1 MGSVTGWCYGPHLFL
16 QMEGRCCQLANPIV
30 AVVGRP
36 NVGKSTLFNRI
47 AGERISIVEDTPGV
61 TRDRIYAH
69 AEWLG
74 KHFSLIDTGGIEMSD
89 QPLLTQIR
97 QQAEVAIDEADVI
110 VLVTDIEN
118 GVTDAD
124 EQVARILYRSDKPV
138 ILAVNKV
145 DNPERR
151 SDVYDFYS
159 LGLGEPYPVSGVHGV
174 GVGDLLDAV
183 INNFPETAANDND
196 DTIHFSFIGRPNVGK
211 SSLVNALL
219 GEHRVIVSDV
229 AGTTRDAI
237 NTRFTAEDGRQFTMV
252 DTAGIR
258 KKGKIYENTERYS
271 LMRSMRAIDDSDVVL
286 VVLNAEEGLRD
297 LDKHIAGYAHEAGK
311 GVIIVVNKWDTIP
324 NKDHRTMTDFTNLI
338 RNEFQYL
345 SYAPIIFV
353 SAKTKQRLNQLPTM
367 VEEVYDHA
375 RLRVQSSVL
384 NDVLMDALAANPTPT
399 QNGRR
404 LRVYYATQV
413 AVQPPTF
420 IVFVNDPDLM
430 HFSYER
436 YLENQI
442 RQAFDFSGT
451 PIHLIKRKRQ

>member
-1 MGSVTGWCYGPHLFL
+1 
-16 QMEGRCCQLANPIV
+16 MERLANPIV

-74 KHFSLIDTGGIEMSD
+74 KHFSMIDTGGIEISD

-110 VLVTDIEN
+110 IFVADVEN

-124 EQVARILYRSDKPV
+124 EQVARILYRSNKPV

-151 SDVYDFYS
+151 SDIYDYYS
-159 LGLGEPYPVSGVHGV
+159 LGLGEPYAVSSVHGI
-174 GVGDLLDAV
+174 GMGDLLDAV
-183 INNFPETAANDND
+183 IKEFPDNAANDED
-196 DTIHFSFIGRPNVGK
+196 DSIHFSFIGRPNVGK
-211 SSLVNALL
+211 SSLVNAIL
-219 GEHRVIVSDV
+219 GENRVIVSNV

-237 NTRFTAEDGRQFTMV
+237 NTQFETADGQKFTMV

-286 VVLNAEEGLRD
+286 VVLNAEEGIRE
-297 LDKHIAGYAHEAGK
+297 LDKHIAGYAHEAGC
-311 GVIIVVNKWDTIP
+311 GVIIVVNKWDTLKE
-324 NKDHRTMTDFTNLI
+324 KDHRTMTDFTNLI
-338 RNEFQYL
+338 RQEFQYL
-345 SYAPIIFV
+345 SYAPIVFV
-353 SAKTKQRLNQLPTM
+353 SAKTKQRLNQLPGLI
-367 VEEVYDHA
+367 EEVYQHH
-375 RLRVQSSVL
+375 RQRIQSAVL
-384 NDVLMDALAANPTPT
+384 NDVLMDAIAANPTPT

-404 LRVYYATQV
+404 LRVYYGTQV
-413 AVQPPTF
+413 ATEPPTF
-420 IVFVNDPDLM
+420 VIFVNDPELM

-442 RQAFDFSGT
+442 RKAFDFSGT
-451 PIHLIKRKRQ
+451 PIHLIKRQRQ

>member
-1 MGSVTGWCYGPHLFL
+1 
-16 QMEGRCCQLANPIV
+16 MERLANPIV

-74 KHFSLIDTGGIEMSD
+74 KHFSMIDTGGIEISD

-97 QQAEVAIDEADVI
+97 QQAEIAIDEADVI
-110 VLVTDIEN
+110 IFVADVEN

-124 EQVARILYRSDKPV
+124 EQVARILYRSNKPV
-138 ILAVNKV
+138 VLAVNKV

-151 SDVYDFYS
+151 SDIYDYYS
-159 LGLGEPYPVSGVHGV
+159 LGLGEPYAVSSVHGI
-174 GVGDLLDAV
+174 GMGDLLDAV
-183 INNFPETAANDND
+183 IKEFPDNAANDED
-196 DTIHFSFIGRPNVGK
+196 DSIHFSFIGRPNVGK
-211 SSLVNALL
+211 SSLVNAIL
-219 GEHRVIVSDV
+219 GENRVIVSNV

-237 NTRFTAEDGRQFTMV
+237 NTQFETADGQKFTMV

-286 VVLNAEEGLRD
+286 VVLNAEEGIRE
-297 LDKHIAGYAHEAGK
+297 LDKHIAGYAHEAGC
-311 GVIIVVNKWDTIP
+311 GVIIVVNKWDTLKE
-324 NKDHRTMTDFTNLI
+324 KDHRTMTDFTNLI
-338 RNEFQYL
+338 RQEFQYL

-353 SAKTKQRLNQLPTM
+353 SAKTKQRLNQLPGLI
-367 VEEVYDHA
+367 EEVYQHH
-375 RLRVQSSVL
+375 RQRIQSAVL
-384 NDVLMDALAANPTPT
+384 NNVLMDAIAANPTPT

-404 LRVYYATQV
+404 LRVYYGTQV
-413 AVQPPTF
+413 ATEPPTF
-420 IVFVNDPDLM
+420 VIFVNDPELM

-442 RQAFDFSGT
+442 RKAFDFSGT
-451 PIHLIKRKRQ
+451 PIHLIKRQRQ

>member
-1 MGSVTGWCYGPHLFL
+1 MD
-16 QMEGRCCQLANPIV
+16 RLANPIV

-74 KHFSLIDTGGIEMSD
+74 KHFSMIDTGGIEISD

-97 QQAEVAIDEADVI
+97 QQAEIAIDEADVI
-110 VLVTDIEN
+110 IFVADVEN

-124 EQVARILYRSDKPV
+124 EQVARILYRSNKPV
-138 ILAVNKV
+138 VLAVNKV

-151 SDVYDFYS
+151 SDIYDYYS
-159 LGLGEPYPVSGVHGV
+159 LGLGEPYAVSSVHGI
-174 GVGDLLDAV
+174 GMGDLLDAV
-183 INNFPETAANDND
+183 IKEFPDNAANDED
-196 DTIHFSFIGRPNVGK
+196 DSIHFSFIGRPNVGK
-211 SSLVNALL
+211 SSLVNAIL
-219 GEHRVIVSDV
+219 GENRVIVSNV

-237 NTRFTAEDGRQFTMV
+237 NTQFETADGQKFTMV

-286 VVLNAEEGLRD
+286 VVLNAEEGIRE
-297 LDKHIAGYAHEAGK
+297 LDKHIAGYAHEAGC
-311 GVIIVVNKWDTIP
+311 GVIIVVNKWDTLKE
-324 NKDHRTMTDFTNLI
+324 KDHRTMTDFTNLI
-338 RNEFQYL
+338 RQEFQYL

-353 SAKTKQRLNQLPTM
+353 SAKTKQRLNQLPGLI
-367 VEEVYDHA
+367 EEVYQHH
-375 RLRVQSSVL
+375 RQRIQSAVL
-384 NDVLMDALAANPTPT
+384 NDVLMDAIAANPTPT

-404 LRVYYATQV
+404 LRVYYGTQV
-413 AVQPPTF
+413 ATEPPTF
-420 IVFVNDPDLM
+420 VIFVNDPELM

-442 RQAFDFSGT
+442 RKAFDFSGT
-451 PIHLIKRKRQ
+451 PIHLIKRQRQ

>member
-1 MGSVTGWCYGPHLFL
+1 
-16 QMEGRCCQLANPIV
+16 MERLANPIV

-74 KHFSLIDTGGIEMSD
+74 KHFSMIDTGGIEISD

-97 QQAEVAIDEADVI
+97 QQAEIAIDEADVI
-110 VLVTDIEN
+110 IFVADVEN

-124 EQVARILYRSDKPV
+124 EQVARILYRSNKPV
-138 ILAVNKV
+138 VLAVNKV

-151 SDVYDFYS
+151 SDIYDYYS
-159 LGLGEPYPVSGVHGV
+159 LGLGEPYAVSSVHGI
-174 GVGDLLDAV
+174 GMGDLLDAV
-183 INNFPETAANDND
+183 IKEFPDNAANDED
-196 DTIHFSFIGRPNVGK
+196 DSIHFSFIGRPNVGK
-211 SSLVNALL
+211 SSLVNAIL
-219 GEHRVIVSDV
+219 GENRVIVSNV

-237 NTRFTAEDGRQFTMV
+237 NTQFETADGQKFTMV

-271 LMRSMRAIDDSDVVL
+271 LMRSMWAIDDSDVVL
-286 VVLNAEEGLRD
+286 VVLNAEEGIRE
-297 LDKHIAGYAHEAGK
+297 LDKHIAGYAHEAGC
-311 GVIIVVNKWDTIP
+311 GVIIVVNKWDTLKE
-324 NKDHRTMTDFTNLI
+324 KDHRTMTDFTNLI
-338 RNEFQYL
+338 RQEFQYL

-353 SAKTKQRLNQLPTM
+353 SAKTKQRLNQLPGLI
-367 VEEVYDHA
+367 EEVYQHH
-375 RLRVQSSVL
+375 RQRIQSAVL
-384 NDVLMDALAANPTPT
+384 NDVLMDAIAANPTPT

-404 LRVYYATQV
+404 LRVYYGTQV
-413 AVQPPTF
+413 ATEPPTF
-420 IVFVNDPDLM
+420 VIFVNDPELM

-442 RQAFDFSGT
+442 RKAFDFSGT
-451 PIHLIKRKRQ
+451 PIHLIKRQRQ

>member
-1 MGSVTGWCYGPHLFL
+1 
-16 QMEGRCCQLANPIV
+16 MERLANPIV

-74 KHFSLIDTGGIEMSD
+74 KHFSMIDTGGIEISD

-97 QQAEVAIDEADVI
+97 QQAEIAIDEADVI
-110 VLVTDIEN
+110 IFVADVEN

-124 EQVARILYRSDKPV
+124 EQVARILYRSNKPV
-138 ILAVNKV
+138 VLAVNKV

-151 SDVYDFYS
+151 SDIYDYYS
-159 LGLGEPYPVSGVHGV
+159 LGLGEPYAVSSVHGI
-174 GVGDLLDAV
+174 GMGDLLDAV
-183 INNFPETAANDND
+183 IKEFPDNAANDED
-196 DTIHFSFIGRPNVGK
+196 DSIHFSFIGRPNVGK
-211 SSLVNALL
+211 SSLVNAIL
-219 GEHRVIVSDV
+219 GENRVIVSNV

-237 NTRFTAEDGRQFTMV
+237 NTQFETADGQKFTMV

-286 VVLNAEEGLRD
+286 VVLNAEEGIRE
-297 LDKHIAGYAHEAGK
+297 LDKHIAGYAHEAGC
-311 GVIIVVNKWDTIP
+311 GIIIVVNKWDTLKE
-324 NKDHRTMTDFTNLI
+324 KDHRTMTDFTNLI
-338 RNEFQYL
+338 RQEFQYL

-353 SAKTKQRLNQLPTM
+353 SAKTKQRLNQLPGLI
-367 VEEVYDHA
+367 EEVYQHH
-375 RLRVQSSVL
+375 RQRIQSAVL
-384 NDVLMDALAANPTPT
+384 NDVLMDAIAANPTPT

-404 LRVYYATQV
+404 LRVYYGTQV
-413 AVQPPTF
+413 ATEPPTF
-420 IVFVNDPDLM
+420 VIFVNDPELM

-442 RQAFDFSGT
+442 RKAFDFSGT
-451 PIHLIKRKRQ
+451 PIHLIKRQRQ

>member
-1 MGSVTGWCYGPHLFL
+1 M
-16 QMEGRCCQLANPIV
+16 ANPIV

-74 KHFSLIDTGGIEMSD
+74 KHFSMIDTGGIEISD

-110 VLVTDIEN
+110 IFVADVEN

-124 EQVARILYRSDKPV
+124 EQVARILYRSNKPV
-138 ILAVNKV
+138 VLAVNKV

-151 SDVYDFYS
+151 SDIYDYYS
-159 LGLGEPYPVSGVHGV
+159 LGLGEPYAVSSVHGI
-174 GVGDLLDAV
+174 GMGDLLDAV
-183 INNFPETAANDND
+183 IKEFPDNAANDED
-196 DTIHFSFIGRPNVGK
+196 DSIHFSFIGRPNVGK
-211 SSLVNALL
+211 SSLVNAIL
-219 GEHRVIVSDV
+219 GENRVIVSNV

-237 NTRFTAEDGRQFTMV
+237 NTQFETADGQKFTMV

-286 VVLNAEEGLRD
+286 VVLNAEEGIRE
-297 LDKHIAGYAHEAGK
+297 LDKHIAGYAHEAGC
-311 GVIIVVNKWDTIP
+311 GVIIVVNKWDTLKE
-324 NKDHRTMTDFTNLI
+324 KDHRTMTDFTNLI
-338 RNEFQYL
+338 RQEFQYL

-353 SAKTKQRLNQLPTM
+353 SAKTKQRLNQLPGLI
-367 VEEVYDHA
+367 EEVYQHH
-375 RLRVQSSVL
+375 RQRIQSAVL
-384 NDVLMDALAANPTPT
+384 NDVLMDAIAANPTPT

-404 LRVYYATQV
+404 LRVYYGTQV
-413 AVQPPTF
+413 ATEPPTF
-420 IVFVNDPDLM
+420 VIFVNDPELM

-442 RQAFDFSGT
+442 RKAFDFSGI
-451 PIHLIKRKRQ
+451 PIHLIKRQRQ

>member
-1 MGSVTGWCYGPHLFL
+1 
-16 QMEGRCCQLANPIV
+16 MERLANPIV

-74 KHFSLIDTGGIEMSD
+74 KHFSMIDTGGIEISD

-97 QQAEVAIDEADVI
+97 QQAEIAIDEADVI
-110 VLVTDIEN
+110 IFVADVEN

-124 EQVARILYRSDKPV
+124 EQVARILYRSNKPV
-138 ILAVNKV
+138 VLAVNKV

-151 SDVYDFYS
+151 SDIYDYYS
-159 LGLGEPYPVSGVHGV
+159 LGLGEPYAVSSVHGI
-174 GVGDLLDAV
+174 GMGDLLDAV
-183 INNFPETAANDND
+183 IKEFPDNAANDED
-196 DTIHFSFIGRPNVGK
+196 DSIHFSFIGRPNVGK
-211 SSLVNALL
+211 SSLVNAIL
-219 GEHRVIVSDV
+219 GENRVIVSNV

-237 NTRFTAEDGRQFTMV
+237 NTQFETADGQKFTMV

-286 VVLNAEEGLRD
+286 VVLNAEEGIRE
-297 LDKHIAGYAHEAGK
+297 LDKHIAGYAHEAGC
-311 GVIIVVNKWDTIP
+311 GVIIVVNKWDTLKE
-324 NKDHRTMTDFTNLI
+324 KDHRTMTDFTNLI
-338 RNEFQYL
+338 RQEFQYL

-353 SAKTKQRLNQLPTM
+353 SAKTKQRLNQLPGLI
-367 VEEVYDHA
+367 EEVYQHH
-375 RLRVQSSVL
+375 RQRIQSAVL
-384 NDVLMDALAANPTPT
+384 NDFLMDAIAANPTPT

-404 LRVYYATQV
+404 LRVYYGTQV
-413 AVQPPTF
+413 ATEPPTF
-420 IVFVNDPDLM
+420 VIFVNDPELM

-442 RQAFDFSGT
+442 RKAFDFSGT
-451 PIHLIKRKRQ
+451 PIHLIKRQRQ

>member
-1 MGSVTGWCYGPHLFL
+1 
-16 QMEGRCCQLANPIV
+16 MERLANPIV

-74 KHFSLIDTGGIEMSD
+74 KHFSMIDTGGIEISD

-110 VLVTDIEN
+110 IFVADVEN

-124 EQVARILYRSDKPV
+124 EQVARILYRSNKPV
-138 ILAVNKV
+138 VLAVNKV

-151 SDVYDFYS
+151 SDIYDYYS
-159 LGLGEPYPVSGVHGV
+159 LGLGEPYAVSSVHGI
-174 GVGDLLDAV
+174 GMGDLLDAV
-183 INNFPETAANDND
+183 IKEFPDNAANDED
-196 DTIHFSFIGRPNVGK
+196 DSIHFSFIGRPNVGK
-211 SSLVNALL
+211 SSLVNAIL
-219 GEHRVIVSDV
+219 GENRVIVSNV

-237 NTRFTAEDGRQFTMV
+237 NTQFETADGEKFTMV

-286 VVLNAEEGLRD
+286 VVLNAEEGIRE
-297 LDKHIAGYAHEAGK
+297 LDKHIAGYAHEAGC
-311 GVIIVVNKWDTIP
+311 GVIIVVNKWDTLKE
-324 NKDHRTMTDFTNLI
+324 KDHRTMTDFTNLI
-338 RNEFQYL
+338 RQEFQYL

-353 SAKTKQRLNQLPTM
+353 SAKTKQRLNQLPGLI
-367 VEEVYDHA
+367 EEVYQHH
-375 RLRVQSSVL
+375 RQRIQSAVL
-384 NDVLMDALAANPTPT
+384 NDVLMDAIAANPTPT

-404 LRVYYATQV
+404 LRVYYGTQV
-413 AVQPPTF
+413 ATEPPTF
-420 IVFVNDPDLM
+420 VIFVNDPELM

-442 RQAFDFSGT
+442 RKAFDFSGT
-451 PIHLIKRKRQ
+451 PIHLIKRQRQ

>member
-1 MGSVTGWCYGPHLFL
+1 
-16 QMEGRCCQLANPIV
+16 MERLANPIV

-74 KHFSLIDTGGIEMSD
+74 KHFSMIDTGGIEMSD

-97 QQAEVAIDEADVI
+97 QQAEIAIDEADVI
-110 VLVTDIEN
+110 IFVADVEN

-124 EQVARILYRSDKPV
+124 EQVARILYRSNKPV
-138 ILAVNKV
+138 VLAVNKV

-151 SDVYDFYS
+151 SDIYDYYS
-159 LGLGEPYPVSGVHGV
+159 LGLGEPYAVSSVHGI
-174 GVGDLLDAV
+174 GMGDLLDAV
-183 INNFPETAANDND
+183 IKEFPDNAANDED
-196 DTIHFSFIGRPNVGK
+196 VSIHFSFIGRPNVGK
-211 SSLVNALL
+211 SSLVNAIL
-219 GEHRVIVSDV
+219 GENRVIVSNV

-237 NTRFTAEDGRQFTMV
+237 NTQFETADGQKFTMV

-286 VVLNAEEGLRD
+286 VVLNAEEGIRE
-297 LDKHIAGYAHEAGK
+297 LDKHIAGYAHEAGC
-311 GVIIVVNKWDTIP
+311 GVIIVVNKWDTLKE
-324 NKDHRTMTDFTNLI
+324 KDHRTMTDFTNLI
-338 RNEFQYL
+338 RQEFQYL

-353 SAKTKQRLNQLPTM
+353 SAKTKQRLNQLPGLI
-367 VEEVYDHA
+367 EEVYQHH
-375 RLRVQSSVL
+375 RQRIQSAVL
-384 NDVLMDALAANPTPT
+384 NDVLMDAIAANPTPT

-404 LRVYYATQV
+404 LRVYYGTQV
-413 AVQPPTF
+413 ATEPPTF
-420 IVFVNDPDLM
+420 VIFVNDPELM

-442 RQAFDFSGT
+442 RKAFDFSGT
-451 PIHLIKRKRQ
+451 PIHLIKRQRQ

>member
-1 MGSVTGWCYGPHLFL
+1 
-16 QMEGRCCQLANPIV
+16 MERLANPIV

-74 KHFSLIDTGGIEMSD
+74 KHFSMIDTGGIEISD

-97 QQAEVAIDEADVI
+97 QQAEIAIEEADVI
-110 VLVTDIEN
+110 IFVADVEN

-124 EQVARILYRSDKPV
+124 EQVARILYRSNKPV
-138 ILAVNKV
+138 VLAVNKV

-151 SDVYDFYS
+151 SDIYDYYS
-159 LGLGEPYPVSGVHGV
+159 LGLGEPYAVSSVHGI
-174 GVGDLLDAV
+174 GMGDLLDAV
-183 INNFPETAANDND
+183 IKEFPDNAANDED
-196 DTIHFSFIGRPNVGK
+196 DSIHFSFIGRPNVGK
-211 SSLVNALL
+211 SSLVNAIL
-219 GEHRVIVSDV
+219 GENRVIVSNV

-237 NTRFTAEDGRQFTMV
+237 NTQFETADGQKFTMV

-286 VVLNAEEGLRD
+286 VVLNAEEGIRE
-297 LDKHIAGYAHEAGK
+297 LDKHIAGYAHEAGC
-311 GVIIVVNKWDTIP
+311 GVIIVVNKWDTLKE
-324 NKDHRTMTDFTNLI
+324 KDHRTMTDFTNLI
-338 RNEFQYL
+338 RQEFQYL

-353 SAKTKQRLNQLPTM
+353 SAKTKQRLNQLPGLI
-367 VEEVYDHA
+367 EEVYQHH
-375 RLRVQSSVL
+375 RQRIQSAVL
-384 NDVLMDALAANPTPT
+384 NDVLMDAIAANPTPT

-404 LRVYYATQV
+404 LRVYYGTQV
-413 AVQPPTF
+413 ATEPPTF
-420 IVFVNDPDLM
+420 VIFVNDPELM

-442 RQAFDFSGT
+442 RKAFDFSGT
-451 PIHLIKRKRQ
+451 PIHLIKRQRQ